1 MLCTL
6 QHCLAL
12 KKQVTPGTH
21 GQTDAIRGTA
31 RSSASMKNFTAQLI
45 SSFVK

>member
-1 MLCTL
+1 MLCTRPPG
-6 QHCLAL
+6 LAL
-12 KKQVTPGTH
+12 KKPVTLGPH
-21 GQTDAIRGTA
+21 GQTAAVRGTA